1 MKLIYVIL
9 IILLIVILHYL
20 TTEHFESIDY
30 RKKYKKFGDPLST
43 TYQYRTLE
51 EQFPDVIA
59 YDNNPDL
66 SRMGLDKCYEQA
78 DKEGGYCVEY
88 GITGNAW
95 YFPETKEREKNYK
108 TDNNSQNST
117 KLTYANM

>member
-1 MKLIYVIL
+1 MCLFYLIL
-9 IILLIVILHYL
+9 IILIIILWQYI
-20 TTEHFESIDY
+20 TKENFTSIDY
-30 RKKYKKFGDPLST
+30 RKNYKKFGDPLSS

-51 EQFPDVIA
+51 DQFPDVVA

-66 SRMGLDKCYEQA
+66 SQLGLDKCYEQVEK
-78 DKEGGYCVEY
+78 DGGYCVEF
-88 GITGNAW
+88 GISGNAW
-95 YFPETKEREKNYK
+95 YFPKTKEREINYK